1 MIQAN
6 FALAFSAGLVAAINP
21 CGFALLPSYLAY
33 VLGLD
38 GPEPAQRSAFSTAA
52 RAIGVGVSMTAGFM
66 VVFAIIG
73 LLWSSIS
80 SVIKSNLSWA
90 SIIVGIGILIL
101 GIAMLFGFEP
111 SVKLPHLELGDGGRQ
126 FTSVFLYGV
135 SYAVTSL
142 SCTMPIFAGTL
153 TQTLE
158 SANWLSAFLVVL
170 TYSLG
175 MGLLITALTVAVAFA
190 RKGLVSRIRGLLPIV
205 NKISGVLLVLAGLF
219 VIWYGWAEVQVLSNK
234 SDGSGMFS
242 TVTEWQ
248 GRIQNWVST
257 NQSTVVIVSVAVVA
271 GAIAAITIAKLARR
285 QRSPQQ

>member
-38 GPEPAQRSAFSTAA
+38 GPEAEQRGAVSTAI
-52 RAIGVGVSMTAGFM
+52 RAIGVGLSMTAGFM
-66 VVFAIIG
+66 VVFSIIG

-90 SIIVGIGILIL
+90 SIVVGIGILIL
-101 GIAMLFGFEP
+101 GIAMLRGFEP
-111 SVKLPHLELGDGGRQ
+111 SINLPHLELGDGGRQ

-153 TQTLE
+153 TQTLD
-158 SANWLSAFLVVL
+158 SSNWLSAFLVVL
-170 TYSLG
+170 TYALG

-190 RKGLVSRIRGLLPIV
+190 RKGLVSRIRGLLPVV
-205 NKISGVLLVLAGLF
+205 NKISGGLLVLAGLF
-219 VIWYGWAEVQVLSNK
+219 VIWYGWAEVQVLSNN
-234 SDGSGMFS
+234 SDGGGMFS
-242 TVTEWQ
+242 VVTQWQ
-248 GRIQNWVST
+248 GRMQNWVST
-257 NQSTVVIVSVAVVA
+257 NQSTVVFISVAVIV
-271 GAIAAITIAKLARR
+271 GSIAAIAITKLARR
-285 QRSPQQ
+285 RRANPR